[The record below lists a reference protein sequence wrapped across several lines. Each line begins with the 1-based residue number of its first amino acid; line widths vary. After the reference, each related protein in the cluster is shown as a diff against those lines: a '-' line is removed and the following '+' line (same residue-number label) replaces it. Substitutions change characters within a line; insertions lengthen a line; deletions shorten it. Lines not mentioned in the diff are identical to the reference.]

1 MELKTKHRIIGIVVL
16 IALAVIIVPLF
27 FSRSGSEAGTQ
38 NLSAHMSTP
47 PGKPDIEQIAIPLQQ
62 PTTNSKP
69 ATVAPAAD
77 LATQPLQP
85 NQNSNNNAP
94 LDPKVASEELASNIN
109 SATAAAAAPA
119 PAAQANLASAATN
132 NALPEK
138 VTAKPV
144 SNTAVDAVPKAQ
156 PLSEDAAVVP
166 APSLM
171 KPQQIQE
178 NRNKA
183 GVVKRRLAD
192 AWAIQLGSF
201 TEKKN
206 AESLVKQLRAKGYA
220 AYLNESKTSGVP
232 MIKVYIGPE
241 EKREKADAMVKELHE
256 TLNLK
261 AVVVK
266 YTA

>member
-69 ATVAPAAD
+69 
-77 LATQPLQP
+77 TQPLQP